1 MFGCV
6 MQVGIEVSFFKY
18 FFVTCKLKYK
28 SRFAYPINSGIYM
41 DRTFKSK
48 IGWWYHMIIWIM
60 GICTVLSFVQ
70 GQSPGRMIT
79 LLLVTLFLIHL
90 MLTTWY
96 KITADGELIVHCSF
110 FPEKKLKVEE
120 IAAVEPTALP
130 VSSYALSLDRL
141 IIYKGEQQWL
151 LISPVNKKEF
161 LKCLRKYNP
170 DIQVKEPSIM

>member
-1 MFGCV
+1 
-6 MQVGIEVSFFKY
+6 
-18 FFVTCKLKYK
+18 
-28 SRFAYPINSGIYM
+28 M

-90 MLTTWY
+90 MLPTWY